1 MNEAQKILA
10 TDEQNLLIKL
20 YSNRMEQ
27 SMNRGDR
34 EAAVIYME
42 AMYETIR
49 VRNEA
54 LMVRKARFV
63 EA

>member
-1 MNEAQKILA
+1 MNEAQKTLSI
-10 TDEQNLLIKL
+10 DEQNLLIKL
-20 YSNRMEQ
+20 YGNRMEQ

-54 LMVRKARFV
+54 LMTEGAI
-63 EA
+63 